1 MPGAGAVRLDRKP
14 PFALRAERHVV
25 RQCRFLAH
33 DDGAGGDGDDV
44 AAMADPVR
52 VPLKNW

>member
-1 MPGAGAVRLDRKP
+1 MPGAGAIRLDRKL

-25 RQCRFLAH
+25 REFRFLAH
-33 DDGAGGDGDDV
+33 DDAAGRDGDDV
-44 AAMADPVR
+44 AAMGDRFR